1 MSAHNA
7 EIPGLWYWQGCRTR
21 GFQGGYW
28 PLKFTTTI
36 NAKSSFSND
45 FRLLSAPSNFLDPPL
60 VLLIGFI
67 CLGLTKRW
75 QKNVKFFK
83 PTRSFAVHTEVLYP
97 LCYSERFSSSVE
109 YKDDGEKWICC
120 PEEQPFDEIRWHDIV
135 QGHWWFDVGLGFIR
149 NIMMTSSCSSLS

>member
-7 EIPGLWYWQGCRTR
+7 EIPGLWHWQGCRTR
-21 GFQGGYW
+21 GFKGGYW
-28 PLKFTTTI
+28 PLKFTTAIKVTP
-36 NAKSSFSND
+36 SPSNN
-45 FRLLSAPSNFLDPPL
+45 FQLLLAPSNFLDPPP

-67 CLGLTKRW
+67 CLKLTKRW
-75 QKNVKFFK
+75 QKKWNSWY
-83 PTRSFAVHTEVLYP
+83 PLEVLCP
-97 LCYSERFSSSVE
+97 LCYAERFSSSVE